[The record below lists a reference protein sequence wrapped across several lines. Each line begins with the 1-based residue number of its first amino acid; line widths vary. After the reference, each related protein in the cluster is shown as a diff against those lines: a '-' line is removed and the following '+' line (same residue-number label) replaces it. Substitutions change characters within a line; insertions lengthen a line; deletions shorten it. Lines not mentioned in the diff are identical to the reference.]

1 MKKKPLLIALVA
13 GASVLYVVGLIYYA
27 HVRPIDG
34 DEGFYTT
41 AARLVWQGKR
51 PYRDFFYQQAPL
63 LPYLYSW
70 IWAVRPHSLV
80 AMRTLSAACGGLAVL
95 LWGLGLISMRR
106 LPSKIAL
113 AAFAVVAL
121 NPYWVSWDVVV
132 KTYAVSN
139 LLMTVAMLALYAA
152 FESRRARWFLVAGLA
167 LGVCASVR
175 SLYGPLIPVLGVWLL
190 DRELRGKI
198 PGDADAAAAP
208 DPRPAQRLLQRTRR
222 TAALLGGAITGL
234 LPMLFS
240 FARDPRA
247 FIFNNVQYHHLDAG
261 YLWAGNRFVTG
272 YQSVGHAAL
281 VYFANIVVSLL
292 GLHPYFTAELAL
304 ACTGAIALR
313 QARVNTAAGS
323 SNGELL
329 FFQAALIMLAA
340 YTIVALIPFPPYDQ
354 YFDSPLVP
362 FLIPFVAEGLRVVLQ
377 SKRSWAFALAA
388 MVPFFFM
395 AGIKTE
401 RSGVTS
407 KPEWRLDSYRR
418 VTEAVKA
425 NSVPGD
431 MVLSFWPGYVFESD
445 RRYFP
450 NLEDNFVYRIMSAT
464 TADEKN
470 RFHVVSQEQVVAG
483 ISARE
488 AAVLVIHPW
497 IIEFN
502 QNLSQAEIARFREAV
517 ATNYSLVSA
526 PDGVEVYKRR

>member
-1 MKKKPLLIALVA
+1 MKRRSLALAFVVT
-13 GASVLYVVGLIYYA
+13 ASAVYLAGLIYYA

-41 AARLVWQGKR
+41 AARLVWEGKT

-70 IWAVRPHSLV
+70 IWAIRPHSLL

-95 LWGLGLISMRR
+95 LWGLGLISVRR
-106 LPSKIAL
+106 LPPKIAL
-113 AAFAVVAL
+113 ATFAVVAL
-121 NPYWVSWDVVV
+121 NPYWVSWNVVV

-152 FESRRARWFLVAGLA
+152 FESRRARWFYVAGLA
-167 LGVCASVR
+167 LGFCASVR

-198 PGDADAAAAP
+198 SNAGNPAAP
-208 DPRPAQRLLQRTRR
+208 PGAGPAPSLLERTTR
-222 TAALLGGAITGL
+222 TTALLGGAITGL

-247 FIFNNVQYHHLDAG
+247 FIFNNLEYHHLDAG

-272 YQSVGHAAL
+272 YQSAGHAAL

-304 ACTGAIALR
+304 ACAGAVALR
-313 QARVNTAAGS
+313 RARANAAAGIN
-323 SNGELL
+323 NGELV
-329 FFQAALIMLAA
+329 FFQAASLMLIA
-340 YTIVALIPFPPYDQ
+340 YGIVALIPFPPYDQ
-354 YFDSPLVP
+354 YFDGPLVP
-362 FLIPFVAEGLRVVLQ
+362 FLIPFVAVGLRALWQ
-377 SKRSWAFALAA
+377 SKRSWAFALAP

-407 KPEWRLDSYRR
+407 KPEWRLESYRR

-431 MVLSFWPGYVFESD
+431 VVLSFWPGYVFESD

-450 NLEDNFVYRIMSAT
+450 NLEDNFVYRIMGAT
-464 TADEKN
+464 TTDEKT
-470 RFHVVSQEQVVAG
+470 RFHVVSREQVMAG
-483 ISARE
+483 VSGRE

-502 QNLSQAEIARFREAV
+502 QNLSPPEIERFREAV
-517 ATNYSLVSA
+517 AANYALVTTT
-526 PDGVEVYKRR
+526 DGVEVYKRR